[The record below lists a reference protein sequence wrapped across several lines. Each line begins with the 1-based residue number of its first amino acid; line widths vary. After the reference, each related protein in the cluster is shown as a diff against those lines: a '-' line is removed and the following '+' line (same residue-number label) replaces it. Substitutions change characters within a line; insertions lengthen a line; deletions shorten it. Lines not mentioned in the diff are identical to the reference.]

1 MLIYQLV
8 VLPTPETVQ
17 YLSNVFSGS
26 PIDLD
31 LQSFFVEINSSTE
44 IMEADESRVYKATA
58 GSLGRYYDSNTEE
71 TSLLLPLVS
80 ESLLARCREL
90 REHAP
95 SQFYGDHYFP
105 YMCIKRNMPPMKAHR
120 RGLINSWADTLYAN
134 HFPLM
139 FDAEIVLHKE
149 LDNAP
154 DLDYYTTRVVD
165 AAD

>member
-8 VLPTPETVQ
+8 ALPTPDTLE

-31 LQSFFVEINSSTE
+31 LQSFYVEINSSTE
-44 IMEADESRVYKATA
+44 IMEADESRIYKAEA
-58 GSLGRYYDSNTEE
+58 LSMDRFYDSATQE
-71 TSLLLPLVS
+71 TSLLLPLHS
-80 ESLLARCREL
+80 PQLLERCREV

-95 SQFYGDHYFP
+95 SAFYGEHYFP
-105 YMCIKRNMPPMKAHR
+105 YLCIKRNMPTMKAHR
-120 RGLINSWADTLYAN
+120 RGIINSWADTLYAN

-139 FDAEIVLHKE
+139 FDAEVVLHKE
-149 LDNAP
+149 YNEAP

-165 AAD
+165 AAN